1 MRGGRSPWRGR
12 GWAAGDGEG
21 KRCGSARRR
30 PTRTYVC
37 GDARNFLVNAH
48 VKRHVV
54 YALRA
59 PRIPRAAPHEG
70 APRRGAARRAWGE
83 HETMKN
89 ARAAIYYLRVVQ
101 VTTAERETERGRAG
115 SISPFSPP
123 PPPRSPAP
131 LFSSPNPGFPL
142 RLVSLMRPPL
152 ARSSGKQRASGLLN
166 NSLCGLT
173 ERERERERK
182 RCVCTCI
189 DARLFREIASL
200 GGIIPLVSRV
210 LRRRRR
216 YSAAILLFFPRG
228 ETTGG
233 GGRGLSRWP
242 RETPKSDSPDA
253 AISTDTDFNG
263 SKHGFGRSRV
273 KLPDVE
279 RGDVIA
285 AA

>member
-123 PPPRSPAP
+123 PPPPLPRAALLIPQSRLPSPLGLTYAP
-131 LFSSPNPGFPL
+131 
-142 RLVSLMRPPL
+142 
-152 ARSSGKQRASGLLN
+152 SSGSLVGKTTSERA
-166 NSLCGLT
+166 
-173 ERERERERK
+173 
-182 RCVCTCI
+182 
-189 DARLFREIASL
+189 AQ
-200 GGIIPLVSRV
+200 
-210 LRRRRR
+210 
-216 YSAAILLFFPRG
+216 
-228 ETTGG
+228 
-233 GGRGLSRWP
+233 
-242 RETPKSDSPDA
+242 
-253 AISTDTDFNG
+253 
-263 SKHGFGRSRV
+263 
-273 KLPDVE
+273 
-279 RGDVIA
+279 
-285 AA
+285 